1 MDHLCDAYMAVDSK
15 RGNNDSGLSG
25 SEYMRLINMLCLD
38 FPSEIIDEVMA
49 VYAKRENDIIPFED
63 FAAGIQSVMMY
74 DEFFEEAERLFN
86 HLDVHCKGKVL
97 LSTFHSAIDKLMH
110 YNIDIL
116 LPTREELDEV
126 FAGTRDRE
134 ISFPDFAIALFK
146 ATI

>member
-1 MDHLCDAYMAVDSK
+1 MDNLCAAYMAIDSK

-63 FAAGIQSVMMY
+63 FAAGIQSVIMY
-74 DEFFEEAERLFN
+74 DEFFEEVERLFN
-86 HLDVHCKGKVL
+86 HLDIHCKGRVTL
-97 LSTFHSAIDKLMH
+97 GTFHSAIDKLMH
-110 YNIDIL
+110 YKTDML
-116 LPTREELDEV
+116 LPTREELEEV
-126 FAGTRDRE
+126 FAGARDGE
-134 ISFPDFAIALFK
+134 ISFPDFAVALFK